1 MRSLV
6 LLAVFSLAIVAGAGC
21 SWNKARTAEGGA
33 AAIAEGPVVTTQRV
47 KDIAGKEVDLTSYRG
62 KTLLIVNTASECGF
76 TPQYGGLQTLHE
88 RYEKKGLVV
97 MGFPSNDYGGQEPGS
112 DEAIQ
117 TFCSAEFKVTF
128 PMFSKVQTDPGQGQA
143 PLYRSLTEETPEGIR
158 GPIKWNFT
166 KFLVNPEGKVVAR
179 FEPAVDPL
187 DERVLGAIEAN
198 LPKQ

>member
-1 MRSLV
+1 MKALVVHLV
-6 LLAVFSLAIVAGAGC
+6 LSLALVAGSGC

-33 AAIAEGPVVTTQRV
+33 AAIAGGPVVTTHRV
-47 KDIAGKEVDLTSYRG
+47 KDIAGKDVDLSAYRG
-62 KTLLIVNTASECGF
+62 KTLLIVNTASQCGF

-112 DEAIQ
+112 DEAIE
-117 TFCSAEFKVTF
+117 TFCSAKFKVTF

-158 GPIKWNFT
+158 GPLKWNFT
-166 KFLVNPEGKVVAR
+166 KFLVNSEGKVVSR

-187 DERVLGAIEAN
+187 DERVISAVEAN
-198 LPKQ
+198 LPK